1 LAEKVP
7 LQSNEGLG
15 AYGLTKALLHNYTM
29 IAARENPNI
38 YSSSISPG
46 FIETNM
52 TAGIGEPNDKGKPEQ
67 GTVSIRHCLF

>member
-1 LAEKVP
+1 
-7 LQSNEGLG
+7 
-15 AYGLTKALLHNYTM
+15 M

-38 YSSSISPG
+38 FSSSISPG

-52 TAGIGEPNDKGKPEQ
+52 TAGIGEPNDKGKPEE